1 MFSVRI
7 VLHARCAWLVGW
19 VILAQSCVLAQS
31 AAARNWL
38 SPPVKVTAS
47 AVDSAGDV
55 YVTGYVSD
63 DIVPVTPG
71 AFQQKFTPS
80 ACPNYA
86 AQKCPHVFVAKIS
99 SDGSQLLYATYLDGS
114 GDDEA
119 SAMTVD
125 ASGSAFVAGTTTS
138 GDFPLSVS
146 AYRRTPA
153 GGFITRLSP
162 DGGQLMASTYVA
174 GQPKRLA
181 LDSSGNLYVAGGT
194 RDASFATT
202 PGAYQTTPQGQG
214 DGFVM
219 KIDPLLH
226 APAYSTL
233 IGGVRYS
240 SVAYGLYVDARG
252 SAYVTGAAVP
262 VLGSGTVPPFP
273 TTPGAYASNFVAALP
288 GAFVTQLSLD
298 GSHPIFSTLMPIAS
312 ASDIAVDDFGAVY
325 IAGSVMPS
333 GGYVFPVTMGAFLGQ
348 GSGFATKFVAD
359 GSRFLYSTR
368 LPGAVTQIAVIAQ
381 DHLLT
386 MGASST
392 ALSDQVPTT
401 PDSPIPCSDGSAGQF
416 LLELNSAA
424 NGRVYGTY
432 LKNSVIMD
440 GTNIWSVSQ
449 DPNKLLDKALVHPAL
464 EPAITCVANSATFYS
479 GRVAPGE
486 LVSIFGPGIGPDEP
500 ASLQLDASGKVGT
513 DLSGMRVFVNGVS
526 APLLYVS
533 KNQINAVV
541 PFETSAPST
550 YVTVMKNGVALPD
563 VNTPV
568 APASPGFFKW
578 PWGAAIIVNQDG
590 TFNNPSNPAPNGSIV
605 TLYGT
610 GAGILQTAVENGSVG
625 DGTTRPV
632 LAANAQLGPFD
643 SIPGLFGGGGSAS
656 MAITYFGDA
665 PTLVQ
670 GVVALNVQLSF
681 PAYHLNTFLTINFG
695 GYRTNEVVQ
704 VWLK

>member
-1 MFSVRI
+1 MFSERI
-7 VLHARCAWLVGW
+7 MFKTRRVWLVRW

-31 AAARNWL
+31 AAAGNWL

-47 AVDSAGDV
+47 ALDGAGNV

-71 AFQQKFTPS
+71 AFQQKFTP
-80 ACPNYA
+80 ATCLNYSL
-86 AQKCPHVFVAKIS
+86 KCPHAFVAKIS
-99 SDGSQLLYATYLDGS
+99 SDGSLLLYATYLGGN

-119 SAMTVD
+119 SAITVD

-138 GDFPLSVS
+138 TDFPLSAS
-146 AYRRTPA
+146 AYRRMQA

-162 DGGQLMASTYVA
+162 DGSQLMASTYIA

-194 RDASFATT
+194 KDASFATT
-202 PGAYQTTPQGQG
+202 PGAYQTTSQGEG
-214 DGFVM
+214 DAFVM
-219 KIDPLLH
+219 KIDPLLRT
-226 APAYSTL
+226 PAYSTL

-240 SVAYGLYVDARG
+240 SAAYGLYVDSLG
-252 SAYVTGAAVP
+252 SAYVTGTALRVP
-262 VLGSGTVPPFP
+262 DGESVPSFP
-273 TTPGAYASNFVAALP
+273 TTPGATGNNFAIALP
-288 GAFVTQLSLD
+288 GAFVTRLSPD
-298 GSHPIFSTLMPIAS
+298 GSHPIFSAFLLLAS
-312 ASDIAVDDFGAVY
+312 ASDITVDESGAVY
-325 IAGSVMPS
+325 VAGSVLGFGS
-333 GGYVFPVTMGAFLGQ
+333 YIFPVTNAGALGQ
-348 GSGFATKFVAD
+348 GGGFATKLLAD

-368 LPGAVTQIAVIAQ
+368 LPGAVTQITVIAQ
-381 DHLLT
+381 DHLLAIGT
-386 MGASST
+386 SSI

-401 PDSPIPCSDGSAGQF
+401 PDSRIPCSDGSAGQY

-424 NGRVYGTY
+424 TGRVYGTY
-432 LKNSVIMD
+432 LNNSIIMD
-440 GTNIWSVSQ
+440 GTNIWSLSQ
-449 DPNKLLDKALVHPAL
+449 DPNKILDKTLVHPAL
-464 EPAITCVANSATFYS
+464 EPAITCVSNSATFYS
-479 GRVAPGE
+479 GPVAPGE

-500 ASLQLDASGKVGT
+500 VSLQLDASGKVGT
-513 DLSGMRVFVNGVS
+513 DLGGTRVFINGVS

-541 PFETSAPST
+541 PFETSAWPST

-563 VNTPV
+563 VNIPV
-568 APASPGFFKW
+568 AKASPGFFKW
-578 PWGAAIIVNQDG
+578 PWGAVIIVNQDG
-590 TFNNPSNPAPNGSIV
+590 TFNNPSHPAPNGSIV

-632 LAANAQLGPFD
+632 MAARAQLGPFD
-643 SIPGLFGGGGSAS
+643 SIPSFGGGGSAS

-670 GVVALNVQLSF
+670 GVVAMNIQLSF
-681 PAYHLNTFLTINFG
+681 PAYHQDTFLVISVG
-695 GYRTNEVVQ
+695 GYRTQEVVQ